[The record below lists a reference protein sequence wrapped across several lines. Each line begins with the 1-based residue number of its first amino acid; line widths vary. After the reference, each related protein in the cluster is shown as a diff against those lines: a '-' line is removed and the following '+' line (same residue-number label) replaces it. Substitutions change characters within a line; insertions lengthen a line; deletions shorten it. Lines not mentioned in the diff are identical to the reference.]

1 MFPDVVDKCE
11 KDFQYIISNLC
22 YKLHNNKGGQ
32 GIKCSGSIFNR
43 KVRWDYTSCFQATQH
58 PASHFSEFSQ
68 PHYSFMAWLFCQYIF
83 RIIYCTKID
92 KGFFPTNIG
101 LMIIFDDHL
110 WHINTYFN
118 SILSFIIAIKYAN
131 VFLIL
136 RSLNTFQQLLSWT
149 KDVTHHTAE
158 VSARNH

>member
-58 PASHFSEFSQ
+58 PASKFLTRLNTSQ
-68 PHYSFMAWLFCQYIF
+68 NLTS
-83 RIIYCTKID
+83 RIT
-92 KGFFPTNIG
+92 
-101 LMIIFDDHL
+101 HL
-110 WHINTYFN
+110 WLDSFVNT
-118 SILSFIIAIKYAN
+118 S
-131 VFLIL
+131 
-136 RSLNTFQQLLSWT
+136 T
-149 KDVTHHTAE
+149 E
-158 VSARNH
+158 